1 MAGRPPV
8 KALFEQVRRTR
19 PGAGPEYPEAGPE
32 YPEAGPEYP
41 EAGPFASLRARAARR
56 VSGAPTP
63 RGAPAAARRG

>member
-19 PGAGPEYPEAGPE
+19 PGAGPE